1 MEPWHTDA
9 VRSRLDLALASHR
22 HWTGRDLV
30 LGLPATGSPGRYET
44 LWSMPRVLVSH
55 GTEADPVFWYGN
67 RAALELWELDWPAFT
82 RTPSRYTAE
91 APVREE
97 RARLLDRVTRTGFID
112 DYSGVR
118 ISRTG
123 KRFRIR
129 QAVVWNLRDE
139 RGMPAGQAAS
149 FTDWEPLP
157 SMKTAAILGAS
168 ADPAKFGHKAVL
180 AYARQG
186 YTVWPVNPREPAI
199 AGIPAFRDLAS
210 LPGRPTV
217 ISAYLPPPV
226 LLGLLPAI
234 AALGCDELWLNP
246 GTDSPEVVTE
256 AGRLGLPVVRAC
268 SIVGLG
274 LSPSQLGA

>member
-1 MEPWHTDA
+1 MQPWNTPELRH
-9 VRSRLDLALASHR
+9 RLDLALESHR

-30 LGLPATGSPGRYET
+30 PGLPPPGSDARYTT

-55 GTEADPVFWYGN
+55 GIQDDPVFWYGN
-67 RAALELWELDWPAFT
+67 RAALELWELDWEAFT

-91 APVREE
+91 APLRDE
-97 RARLLDRVTRTGFID
+97 RARLLERVTRHGFID

-118 ISRTG
+118 ISRIG
-123 KRFRIR
+123 KRFRIG

-139 RGMPAGQAAS
+139 RGARAGQAAS

-157 SMKTAAILGAS
+157 MKTAAILGAS

-186 YTVWPVNPREPAI
+186 YAVWPVNPKEAQI
-199 AGIPAFRDLAS
+199 AGHPAFRDLAS
-210 LPGRPTV
+210 LPGRPDV
-217 ISAYLPPPV
+217 ISVYLPPSV
-226 LLGLLPAI
+226 LLGVLPAI
-234 AALGCDELWLNP
+234 AARGCDELWLNP
-246 GTDSPEVVTE
+246 GTDSPEVVAE
-256 AGRLGLPVVRAC
+256 AERLGLPVIRAC

-274 LSPSQLGA
+274 LSPSQLGV